1 MRKYIL
7 ISSLSIIGLFI
18 LILIYLSAY
27 GIKTNKFNDLINAKI
42 REIDPK
48 ISLKLNNIHFK
59 LNLSEITIKINTKNT
74 KVYI

>member
-7 ISSLSIIGLFI
+7 ISSLSIIGLII
-18 LILIYLSAY
+18 LILIYLSVY

-48 ISLKLNNIHFK
+48 ISLKLSNVYFK
-59 LNLSEITIKINTKNT
+59 LNLSEKEIKINIKNT
-74 KVYI
+74 KV